1 MTRKPDQ
8 PYHNPRELQFGPFKL
23 DTHRRVI
30 NQAGSPLHLGS
41 RAREIL
47 TTLLERA
54 GETVGKQELMARV
67 WPHRF
72 VDEGTLRVHIS
83 ALRKAL
89 RAGEPGGHYIE
100 NVTGY
105 GYRYVGPVTQ
115 RSVTEQVPG
124 VRFPSVPLIGRAG
137 PISTI
142 TESLPNRRLVT
153 IVGPGG
159 VGKTAVAMACADRL
173 RASYPDGVCLVD
185 LSGDTDSFSIARSVA
200 AALGLPKDPK
210 DVLSAVIQY
219 LKSRRTL
226 VVLDSCE
233 RVVDAAAVLAE
244 DLLGELPNVDV
255 IATSR
260 EPLRAKG
267 EWLVRLGPLDLPAPP
282 TPRTAEQAL
291 EFSAIQLF
299 VERASAS
306 LPNFELHDADASAVV
321 DICRRLDGLPLPIEL
336 AAARVDLFG
345 VRGLAARLHDG
356 LGLLTRGY
364 RTAVP
369 RHQSLRALLAWS
381 YQTLTPFEQIVLQ
394 RLAVFTAPFDLASA
408 TAVVIDEAID
418 ATDALD
424 ILANLTAKS
433 LLLADA
439 AGGQI
444 LYRLFEA
451 SRAFALEKL
460 QYSAD
465 LADIRRRHARLKSK
479 VANTA
484 LLPGN

>member
-1 MTRKPDQ
+1 MTTKRDQ
-8 PYHNPRELQFGPFKL
+8 PYQKPRELQFGPFKL

-30 NQAGSPLHLGS
+30 NQAGSPLRLGS

-47 TTLLERA
+47 STLLERA

-67 WPHRF
+67 WPHSF

-89 RAGEPGGHYIE
+89 GTGESGGHYIE
-100 NVTGY
+100 NVTGH
-105 GYRYVGPVTQ
+105 GYRFVGPVTQ
-115 RSVTEQVPG
+115 GSATEQVPG
-124 VRFPSVPLIGRAG
+124 VPFPLVRLIGRASS
-137 PISTI
+137 ISAI

-153 IVGPGG
+153 VVGPGG
-159 VGKTAVAMACADRL
+159 VGKTAVAVASANRL

-185 LSGDTDSFSIARSVA
+185 LSGVTDSSAIARSVA
-200 AALGLPKDPK
+200 AALGLPNDSK

-233 RVVDAAAVLAE
+233 RVVDAAAVVAE
-244 DLLGELPNVDV
+244 DLLGGVPDVSV

-267 EWLVRLGPLDLPAPP
+267 EWPVRLGPLDLPTPH

-291 EFSAIQLF
+291 KFPAIQLF

-306 LPNFELHDADASAVV
+306 LHNFELHDTDAAAVV
-321 DICRRLDGLPLPIEL
+321 DICCRLDGLPLPIEL

-345 VRGLAARLHDG
+345 VRGVAARLYDG

-369 RHQSLRALLAWS
+369 RHQSLRALLDWS
-381 YQTLTPFEQIVLQ
+381 YQTLTPVEKIVLQ
-394 RLAVFTAPFDLASA
+394 RLAVFAAPFDLASA
-408 TAVVIDEAID
+408 TAVVIDKTID

-433 LLLADA
+433 LLVAHA
-439 AGGQI
+439 AGEQI
-444 LYRLFEA
+444 LYRLFET

-460 QYSAD
+460 ECHDD
-465 LADIRRRHARLKSK
+465 LAEIRRRHACLKSK
-479 VANTA
+479 VANTT
-484 LLPGN
+484 LFRGN

>member
-1 MTRKPDQ
+1 MTTKRDQ
-8 PYHNPRELQFGPFKL
+8 PYQNPRELQFGPFKL
-23 DTHRRVI
+23 GTHRRVI
-30 NQAGSPLHLGS
+30 NEAGSPVHLGS

-72 VDEGTLRVHIS
+72 VEEGTLRVHIS

-89 RAGEPGGHYIE
+89 GAGEAGCHYIE
-100 NVTGY
+100 NVTGH
-105 GYRYVGPVTQ
+105 GYRFVGRVTH
-115 RSVTEQVPG
+115 SSAIEQVPTVPFPL
-124 VRFPSVPLIGRAG
+124 VRLIGRTG

-142 TESLPNRRLVT
+142 AESLPNRRLVT
-153 IVGPGG
+153 VVGPGG
-159 VGKTAVAMACADRL
+159 VGKTAVAVASANRL
-173 RASYPDGVCLVD
+173 RASYPDGVCLAD
-185 LSGDTDSFSIARSVA
+185 LSGDTDSLSIARSVA
-200 AALGLPKDPK
+200 AALGLPKDSNN
-210 DVLSAVIQY
+210 VLSAVIQY

-226 VVLDSCE
+226 LVLDSCD

-244 DLLGELPNVDV
+244 DLLGELPDVGV

-282 TPRTAEQAL
+282 TPRTVEQAL
-291 EFSAIQLF
+291 KFPALQLF

-306 LPNFELHDADASAVV
+306 LQNFELHDADVAAVV
-321 DICRRLDGLPLPIEL
+321 DICCRLDGLPLPIEL

-356 LGLLTRGY
+356 LRLLTRGY

-369 RHQSLRALLAWS
+369 RHQSLRALLDWS
-381 YQTLTPFEQIVLQ
+381 YQTLTPCEQIVLR

-408 TAVVIDEAID
+408 TAAVIDKTID

-433 LLLADA
+433 LLVAHA

-444 LYRLFEA
+444 LYRLFKT

-460 QYSAD
+460 DCSED
-465 LADIRRRHARLKSK
+465 LAEIRQRHACLKSK
-479 VANTA
+479 VASST
-484 LLPGN
+484 L